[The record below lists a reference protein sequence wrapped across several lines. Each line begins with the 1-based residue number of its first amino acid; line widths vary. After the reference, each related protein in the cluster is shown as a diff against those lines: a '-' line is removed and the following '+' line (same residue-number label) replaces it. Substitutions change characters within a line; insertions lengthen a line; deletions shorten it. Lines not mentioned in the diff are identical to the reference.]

1 MRPNKKGEMMN
12 LCELCI
18 RDHGSCMNDH
28 ENIPTVVFCNDE
40 DNTNDAVIECDW
52 FMAKPKKEPPHA

>member
-1 MRPNKKGEMMN
+1 MMN

-52 FMAKPKKEPPHA
+52 FMAKPKKEPSHA